1 MWQAYKVEVWSQC
14 GGVAGGLVVPWY
26 PQASL
31 SNTTT
36 SPLTLTLSLLAPPPS
51 DQTTPPPHLLL
62 WSSSEC
68 ELELVVTF
76 APLLLLDKV
85 AILHAPLLLPWVTG
99 LCISASSRWIKL
111 ELLLIALLQALIAF
125 R

>member
-36 SPLTLTLSLLAPPPS
+36 PPLTLTLSLLAPPPS
-51 DQTTPPPHLLL
+51 DQTILPPHLLL

-68 ELELVVTF
+68 ELELAMTF
-76 APLLLLDKV
+76 DPLVLLDKL
-85 AILHAPLLLPWVTG
+85 AILHGPVLLPWVTG
-99 LCISASSRWIKL
+99 LCVSASNRWIKL
-111 ELLLIALLQALIAF
+111 ELLLIVLLQVLIAF